1 MHLRA
6 ANKKRSEAMAS
17 TDDYKR
23 LAGECLRIARE
34 SKNPND
40 RAMLLRM
47 AETWIRLAE
56 RAAERDSEDADLPAS
71 PHHGAGSHDG
81 HTDTVDKRGQE
92 GS

>member
-1 MHLRA
+1 
-6 ANKKRSEAMAS
+6 MAS

-34 SKNPND
+34 SQNPND

-56 RAAERDSEDADLPAS
+56 RAAERDSDADLPAS
-71 PHHGAGSHDG
+71 PHRGAGSPDG
-81 HTDTVDKRGQE
+81 HTDQAADKRGQE